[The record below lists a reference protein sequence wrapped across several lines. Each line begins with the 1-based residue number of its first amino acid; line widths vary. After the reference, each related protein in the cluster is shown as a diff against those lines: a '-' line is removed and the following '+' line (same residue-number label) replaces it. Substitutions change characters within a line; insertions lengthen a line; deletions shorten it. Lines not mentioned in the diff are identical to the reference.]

1 MKKIFYIAIAAAA
14 IAAVSCARELEFNE
28 APENGSQALNI
39 TFSCGDMQTRATVNG
54 ENNENRVDRIDYFI
68 FPYNADGKVAATDKW
83 VYQDSII
90 VANADRLKLKYETTV
105 ETGVLSKIF
114 PDGADKAVIFAV
126 ANYNGTT
133 KLGTQE
139 TWADL
144 HGLKVGQTF
153 TKNGGKGFGLLY
165 PRPMQTD
172 TSALFFVMTADSV
185 EVTLNKAGRYAVDA
199 EVPLKRLAS
208 KVTVEFTYENCPE
221 TKQDGTKIMWVPQ
234 STAGETRVYLSNAIC
249 NTTLGGP
256 LSGVLNANDEDL
268 AGRDIFEYA
277 YDFLNNFGGEGQ
289 PAKPYYYTYPIKMEA
304 GDDNQP
310 YLKLVLPWYGYKYFG
325 TETDPK
331 FNVDDPKW
339 RFYKQKE
346 VYYKIVLPRKNL
358 TESNCIYEYKVNV
371 NIIGSDKEVNVTGQY
386 VVKDW
391 SNPDAVGASLA
402 TGRFISLDIPKEEY
416 DMYTDEAQIVFV
428 SSGDV
433 TPIVEEIYQMN
444 LTSATPTKDVFMLN
458 NAVPASANQGGNNS
472 LLKRKGISAEDI
484 KGWVSIDGSS
494 LKVTHEM
501 DNRLLIDAN
510 NDGKVDDR
518 NPAFD
523 MSPYVFRIRLHLN
536 AAGNDTKYDRTVTI
550 TQYPAMYV
558 EYRRSAGLTFI
569 NGNSNKDAG
578 VNVCYDDQ
586 RNHLGNLP
594 NQAGTLKGTGSND
607 NPNNYIINVSILP
620 YSNEDNQDVI
630 GDARDPKINNLSDL
644 GVTHYHPTMRKGSRY
659 LISPKFIV
667 ASSYSALSTSPNY
680 SVNLQTAEKRCAAYQ
695 ENGYPAGRWRVPT
708 AAEIMFLAKLSKFT
722 FIPSLFNFTYTS
734 AGYWSAN
741 GKVNGTGSGEPSL
754 DTNDTTSGG
763 GVRCVYDAWYWGED
777 PVDETLN
784 SWKGFYDNK

>member
-39 TFSCGDMQTRATVNG
+39 TFSCGDMQTRATVDG

-90 VANADRLKLKYETTV
+90 VADTDRLKLEYETTV

-153 TKNGGKGFGLLY
+153 TKDGGKGFGLRW

-208 KVTVEFTYENCPE
+208 KVTVEFTYENCLE

-256 LSGVLNANDEDL
+256 LSGALVPDGGTEEAPNAN
-268 AGRDIFEYA
+268 RDIFEYA

-325 TETDPK
+325 TETNPT
-331 FNVDDPKW
+331 FNAGNPDW

-346 VYYKIVLPRKNL
+346 VYYKIVLPRE
-358 TESNCIYEYKVNV
+358 TVSEPNCIYDYSVNV
-371 NIIGSDKEVNVTGQY
+371 NIIGSDQEVNVTGYQY

-391 SNPDAVGASLA
+391 SNPDAVGASVA
-402 TGRFISLDIPKEEY
+402 TGRFISLDIPKDEY
-416 DMYTDEAQIVFV
+416 DMYTDEVQIVFV

-444 LTSATPTKDVFMLN
+444 LSGNTPVKDVFMLN
-458 NAVPASANQGGNNS
+458 DEVPASASQGGINS
-472 LLKRKGISAEDI
+472 LLSRKGISAEDI
-484 KGWVSIDGSS
+484 EGWVSIDGSS

-501 DNRLLIDAN
+501 DNRLLIDDD
-510 NDGKVDDR
+510 NDGQVDDD

-523 MSPYVFRIRLHLN
+523 MSPYVFRIRLHLD
-536 AAGNDTKYDRTVTI
+536 AAGEDTKYDRTVTI
-550 TQYPAMYV
+550 TQYPSMYATSV
-558 EYRRSAGLTFI
+558 KS
-569 NGNSNKDAG
+569 NGVVFVNGYTNQNGDYGWNYNSN
-578 VNVCYDDQ
+578 
-586 RNHLGNLP
+586 
-594 NQAGTLKGTGSND
+594 GTGST
-607 NPNNYIINVSILP
+607 NNRIGSLGDPDDVDGEGTNNSQYSIIVHPTILDSSLDL
-620 YSNEDNQDVI
+620 YI
-630 GDARDPKINNLSDL
+630 GDSRVAKGGTLHNINGLTN
-644 GVTHYHPTMRKGSRY
+644 YKPSRGDTESQKVV
-659 LISPKFIV
+659 SPGFMI
-667 ASSYSALSTSPNY
+667 ASSYGKTQPLGNY
-680 SVNLQTAEKRCAAYQ
+680 NRAEERCASYQ

-708 AAEIMFLAKLSKFT
+708 PGEIKFLIQLSDAK
-722 FIPSLFNFTYTS
+722 FIPSLFNARYYQS
-734 AGYWSAN
+734 D
-741 GKVNGTGSGEPSL
+741 GSYYES
-754 DTNDTTSGG
+754 SGSSSNSIY
-763 GVRCVYDAWYWGED
+763 VRCVYDTWYWGED
-777 PVDETLN
+777 PVDETLT